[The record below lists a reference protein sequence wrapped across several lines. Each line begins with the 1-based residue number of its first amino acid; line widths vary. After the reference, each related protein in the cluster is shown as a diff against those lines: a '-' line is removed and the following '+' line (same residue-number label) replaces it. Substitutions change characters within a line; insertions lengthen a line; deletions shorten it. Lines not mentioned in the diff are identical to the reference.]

1 MGQLEDLRESLKD
14 LSDDDIL
21 AMVRETRANRRIS
34 KQKATKK
41 KASTKKPKLSIEE
54 ILMEMSDGERL
65 EFLAKARE
73 RLAAGGKK

>member
-1 MGQLEDLRESLKD
+1 MGQLEDLRASLKD

-34 KQKATKK
+34 KQKTPKK

-54 ILMEMSDGERL
+54 VLMEMPDSERL
-65 EFLAKARE
+65 EFLAKVKA
-73 RLAAGGKK
+73 RLAEGGKK